1 MPKYSIG
8 GIASF
13 VAAFGWRYKQLGL
26 SNIFE
31 GKEVEVHS
39 KYRMMCASHLLLYA
53 KSISLLSIY
62 TPVS

>member
-31 GKEVEVHS
+31 GKEVERRGT
-39 KYRMMCASHLLLYA
+39 KY
-53 KSISLLSIY
+53 IQN
-62 TPVS
+62 TG